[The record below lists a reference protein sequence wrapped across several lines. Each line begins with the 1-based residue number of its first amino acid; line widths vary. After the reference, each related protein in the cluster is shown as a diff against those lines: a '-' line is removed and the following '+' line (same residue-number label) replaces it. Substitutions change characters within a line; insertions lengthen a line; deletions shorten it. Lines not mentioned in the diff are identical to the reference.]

1 VECAFESSVF
11 FVQNHCLQVQL
22 EEEKLKQTSF
32 TKGSVFIDGVEFVKV
47 SSAAAQY
54 WCGFLFVV
62 ANLSQILN

>member
-1 VECAFESSVF
+1 M
-11 FVQNHCLQVQL
+11 QL

-54 WCGFLFVV
+54 WCGFVFVV
-62 ANLSQILN
+62 ANLSQILILT